1 MEERI
6 VVAKS
11 GASVSCSL
19 GNLIFEKKYQ
29 EAIESGLRLLEK
41 DPEDCMIH
49 INLMDAYFKGRALSP
64 DYFDKSTYHA
74 KQAILYG
81 HNTGYAEDRLAKNLE
96 KLKLYHQSL
105 QLYDL
110 ILENKE
116 FHFSQAGISNS
127 IDFARRRELAK
138 KKMDKALDTPS
149 DILFTPQEVIQI
161 IQSIKDKD
169 AREKAEKITFEKK
182 MRELEER
189 IDALRSRR

>member
-11 GASVSCSL
+11 EASVSCSP
-19 GNLIFEKKYQ
+19 GNLIFEKKCQ
-29 EAIESGLRLLEK
+29 EAIDSGLKLLEK

-116 FHFSQAGISNS
+116 FHFSQFGIGNS
-127 IDFARRRELAK
+127 IDFARRRELVK
-138 KKMDKALDTPS
+138 KKMDKALDTAS
-149 DILFTPQEVIQI
+149 DILFTPQEVTQI
-161 IQSIKDKD
+161 IQSIKNKD
-169 AREKAEKITFEKK
+169 AREKAEKIAFEKK
-182 MRELEER
+182 MRKLEEE
-189 IDALRSRR
+189 IADLRSRS

>member
-6 VVAKS
+6 VVARS
-11 GASVSCSL
+11 EVPVSCSL
-19 GNLIFEKKYQ
+19 GNLIFERRYQ
-29 EAIESGLRLLEK
+29 EAIDSGLKLLEK

-64 DYFDKSTYHA
+64 DYFDKSTYYA
-74 KQAILYG
+74 KQTILYG

-116 FHFSQAGISNS
+116 FHFSQAGIGNK

-138 KKMDKALDTPS
+138 KKMDKALDSAS
-149 DILFTPQEVIQI
+149 DVLFTPQEVAQI

-169 AREKAEKITFEKK
+169 AREEAEKIALEKK
-182 MRELEER
+182 MRELEEE
-189 IDALRSRR
+189 IAYLRSRS

>member
-6 VVAKS
+6 VVARS
-11 GASVSCSL
+11 EVPVSCSL
-19 GNLIFEKKYQ
+19 GNLIFERRYQ
-29 EAIESGLRLLEK
+29 EAIDSGLKLLEK

-64 DYFDKSTYHA
+64 DYFDKSTYYA

-116 FHFSQAGISNS
+116 FHFSQAGIGNK

-138 KKMDKALDTPS
+138 KKWIRHWTLLVTSFLLLKKLLRLSKVSRIKM
-149 DILFTPQEVIQI
+149 QE
-161 IQSIKDKD
+161 K
-169 AREKAEKITFEKK
+169 R
-182 MRELEER
+182 
-189 IDALRSRR
+189 LRK

>member
-11 GASVSCSL
+11 EASASCSL

-49 INLMDAYFKGRALSP
+49 INLMDAYFKGRAISP
-64 DYFDKSTYHA
+64 DYFGKSTYHA

-116 FHFSQAGISNS
+116 FHFSQAGIGNS

-169 AREKAEKITFEKK
+169 AREKAEKITSEKR

>member
-11 GASVSCSL
+11 EASASCSL

-74 KQAILYG
+74 KRAILYG

-116 FHFSQAGISNS
+116 FHFSQAGIGNK

-138 KKMDKALDTPS
+138 KKMDKALDSAS
-149 DILFTPQEVIQI
+149 DVLFTPQEVTQI
-161 IQSIKDKD
+161 IQSIKNKD
-169 AREKAEKITFEKK
+169 AREKTEKITSEKR